1 MSAASADSG
10 AVARSW
16 LFVPGNR
23 PERFAKAMASGADAV
38 ILDLEDAVAPADKL
52 AAREA
57 VAAWLSPDRPVY
69 LRINA
74 PDTEW
79 FASDLDL
86 VGHPGVAGVVLP
98 KAEFAEVLAQVAVRL
113 APAAVLLPLV
123 ETAFGI
129 ARAET
134 LAAQPRVLRLMF
146 GSIDFQLDLG
156 IDGEGEELAFFR
168 SKLVLASRLSGAQ
181 PPIDGVTTAI
191 RDLDRLQAHTR
202 RARRMGFGGKLC
214 IHPDQ
219 VATVN
224 RAFAPSDDELAW
236 ARKVVEAAGAAD
248 GGAVAVD
255 GKMVDRPVLL
265 KAQRMIAE
273 AARRAQL
280 TT

>member
-1 MSAASADSG
+1 MSAVADSG

-23 PERFAKAMASGADAV
+23 PERFEKALASGPDAV
-38 ILDLEDAVAPADKL
+38 IVDLEDAVAPADKG

-69 LRINA
+69 LRINGA
-74 PDTEW
+74 DTEW
-79 FASDLDL
+79 FADDLEL

-98 KAEFAEVLAQVAVRL
+98 KAEAADVLARVAVRL

-123 ETAFGI
+123 ETGFGV

-146 GSIDFQLDLG
+146 GTIDFQLDLG

-168 SKLVLASRLSGAQ
+168 SKLVLASRLAGVQ

-191 RDLDRLQAHTR
+191 RDLDRLQADTQ

-224 RAFAPSDDELAW
+224 RAFAPSDEELAW

-248 GGAVAVD
+248 GAAVAID

-273 AARRAQL
+273 VARRRAA
-280 TT
+280 

>member
-1 MSAASADSG
+1 MSGVVAEAG

-23 PERFAKAMASGADAV
+23 PERFEKALASGADAV
-38 ILDLEDAVAPADKL
+38 ILDLEDAVAPADKD

-74 PDTEW
+74 ADTEW
-79 FASDLDL
+79 FADDLEL
-86 VGHPGVAGVVLP
+86 VGNLGVAGVVLP
-98 KAEFAEVLAQVAVRL
+98 KAEAADVLARVAVRL
-113 APAAVLLPLV
+113 PPGAVLLPLV
-123 ETAFGI
+123 ETGFGV

-146 GSIDFQLDLG
+146 GTIDFQLDLG

-168 SKLVLASRLSGAQ
+168 SKLVLASRLAGVQ

-191 RDLDRLQAHTR
+191 RDLDRLQADTQ

-219 VATVN
+219 IATVN
-224 RAFAPSDDELAW
+224 RAFAPSDEELAW
-236 ARKVVEAAGAAD
+236 AHRVVEAAGAAD
-248 GGAVAVD
+248 GAAVAVD

-265 KAQRMIAE
+265 RAQRMIAE
-273 AARRAQL
+273 AARRGAA
-280 TT
+280 

>member
-1 MSAASADSG
+1 MSGVVAEAG

-23 PERFAKAMASGADAV
+23 PERFEKALASGADAV
-38 ILDLEDAVAPADKL
+38 ILDLEDAVAPADKD

-74 PDTEW
+74 ADTEW
-79 FASDLDL
+79 FADDLEL
-86 VGHPGVAGVVLP
+86 VGNLGVAGVVLP
-98 KAEFAEVLAQVAVRL
+98 KAEAADVLARVAVRL

-123 ETAFGI
+123 ETGFGV

-146 GSIDFQLDLG
+146 GTIDFQLDLG

-168 SKLVLASRLSGAQ
+168 SKLVLASRLAGVQ

-191 RDLDRLQAHTR
+191 RDLDRLQADTQ

-224 RAFAPSDDELAW
+224 RAFAPSDEELAW
-236 ARKVVEAAGAAD
+236 AHRVVEAAGAAD
-248 GGAVAVD
+248 GAAVAVD

-265 KAQRMIAE
+265 RAQRMIAE

>member
-1 MSAASADSG
+1 MSAMLAEAG

-23 PERFAKAMASGADAV
+23 PERFEKALASGADAV
-38 ILDLEDAVAPADKL
+38 ILDLEDAVAPADKG
-52 AAREA
+52 AARAA

-74 PDTEW
+74 ADTEW
-79 FASDLDL
+79 FADDLEL
-86 VGHPGVAGVVLP
+86 VGNPGVAGVVLP
-98 KAEFAEVLAQVAVRL
+98 KAEAADVLARVAVRL
-113 APAAVLLPLV
+113 ARAAVLLPLV
-123 ETAFGI
+123 ETGFGV

-146 GSIDFQLDLG
+146 GTIDFQLDLG

-168 SKLVLASRLSGAQ
+168 SKLVLASRLAGVQ

-191 RDLDRLQAHTR
+191 RDLDRLQADTQ

-224 RAFAPSDDELAW
+224 RAFAPSDEELAW
-236 ARKVVEAAGAAD
+236 AHRVVEAAGAAD
-248 GGAVAVD
+248 GAAVAVD

-265 KAQRMIAE
+265 RAQRMIAE
-273 AARRAQL
+273 AARRGAA
-280 TT
+280 

>member
-1 MSAASADSG
+1 MSGVVAEAG

-23 PERFAKAMASGADAV
+23 PERFEKALASGADAV
-38 ILDLEDAVAPADKL
+38 ILDLEDAVAPADKD

-74 PDTEW
+74 ADTEW
-79 FASDLDL
+79 FADDLEL
-86 VGHPGVAGVVLP
+86 VGNPGVAGVVLP
-98 KAEFAEVLAQVAVRL
+98 KAEAADILARVAVRL
-113 APAAVLLPLV
+113 PPAAVLLPLV
-123 ETAFGI
+123 ETGFGV

-146 GSIDFQLDLG
+146 GTIDFQLDLG
-156 IDGEGEELAFFR
+156 IDGEDEELAFFR
-168 SKLVLASRLSGAQ
+168 SKLVLASRLAGVQ

-191 RDLDRLQAHTR
+191 RDLDRLQADTQ

-219 VATVN
+219 IATVN
-224 RAFAPSDDELAW
+224 RAFAPSDEELAW
-236 ARKVVEAAGAAD
+236 AYRVVEAAGAAD
-248 GGAVAVD
+248 GAAVAVD

-265 KAQRMIAE
+265 RAQRMIAE
-273 AARRAQL
+273 AARRGAA
-280 TT
+280 

>member
-1 MSAASADSG
+1 MSAVADSG

-23 PERFAKAMASGADAV
+23 PERFEKALASGADAV
-38 ILDLEDAVAPADKL
+38 IVDLEDAVAPADKG

-74 PDTEW
+74 ADTEW
-79 FASDLDL
+79 FADDLEL
-86 VGHPGVAGVVLP
+86 VGHPGVAGVALP
-98 KAEFAEVLAQVAVRL
+98 KAEAADVLARVAVRL

-123 ETAFGI
+123 ETGFGV

-146 GSIDFQLDLG
+146 GTIDFQLDLG

-168 SKLVLASRLSGAQ
+168 SKLVLASRLAGVQ

-191 RDLDRLQAHTR
+191 RDLDRLQADTQ

-224 RAFAPSDDELAW
+224 RAFAPSDEELAW

-248 GGAVAVD
+248 GAAVAVD

-265 KAQRMIAE
+265 RAQRMIAE

>member
-1 MSAASADSG
+1 MSAVADSG

-38 ILDLEDAVAPADKL
+38 ILDLEDAVAPADKVS
-52 AAREA
+52 AREA

-74 PDTEW
+74 ADTEW
-79 FASDLDL
+79 FADDLDL

-98 KAEFAEVLAQVAVRL
+98 KAEAADVLAQVAVRL

-123 ETAFGI
+123 ETGFGV

-146 GSIDFQLDLG
+146 GTIDFQLDMG

-168 SKLVLASRLSGAQ
+168 SKLVLASRLAGVQ
-181 PPIDGVTTAI
+181 PPVDGVTTAI
-191 RDLDRLQAHTR
+191 RDLDRLQADTQ

-219 VATVN
+219 IATVN
-224 RAFAPSDDELAW
+224 RAFAPNEQELAW
-236 ARKVVEAAGAAD
+236 AHKVVEAAGAAD
-248 GGAVAVD
+248 GAAVAVD

-265 KAQRMIAE
+265 RAQRMIAE

>member
-1 MSAASADSG
+1 MSGVVAEAG

-23 PERFAKAMASGADAV
+23 PERFEKALASGADAV
-38 ILDLEDAVAPADKL
+38 IVDLEDAVAPADKG

-74 PDTEW
+74 ADTEW
-79 FASDLDL
+79 FADDLEL

-98 KAEFAEVLAQVAVRL
+98 KAEAADVLARVAVRL

-123 ETAFGI
+123 ETGFGV

-146 GSIDFQLDLG
+146 GTIDFQLDLG

-168 SKLVLASRLSGAQ
+168 SKLVLASRLAGVQ

-191 RDLDRLQAHTR
+191 RDLDRLQADTQ

-224 RAFAPSDDELAW
+224 RAFAPSDEELAW
-236 ARKVVEAAGAAD
+236 AHRVVEAAGAAD
-248 GGAVAVD
+248 GAAVAVD

-265 KAQRMIAE
+265 RAQRMIAE
-273 AARRAQL
+273 AARRGAA
-280 TT
+280 